1 MKLIHSCIHCG
12 AMTDSSIEHVAYMG
26 SGRCH
31 PDMWLSDF
39 FGWLFRKGWATISI
53 LSLISFYALVLLFT
67 VLIMWAA
74 NIDND
79 CLRIEGK
86 TVAEIGKQS
95 VSPLMLVIDVRASCQ
110 DWT

>member
-1 MKLIHSCIHCG
+1 MKLIYSCIHCG

-95 VSPLMLVIDVRASCQ
+95 VSPFMLVIDVRASCQ